1 MRSQPDFSR
10 EPSSLKF
17 LEHSAMGML
26 IIELLGFHF
35 SPLILLLYCFFI
47 KELKCQDISAL
58 LADSKGMRERWWRA
72 PKQTQEGMFGY
83 LSPHS
88 SAEARVGFSVGP
100 WACSGTGYCSQGFPQ
115 QRMLLK
121 EFSIPFP
128 FKAHLK
134 TAVVLA
140 KEERIQAS
148 PITLTAPLE
157 QLHLLGGVDNLK
169 SDITPINNI
178 LCPSVSQSQRVREW
192 RWTFRVGS

>member
-1 MRSQPDFSR
+1 MSF
-10 EPSSLKF
+10 
-17 LEHSAMGML
+17 
-26 IIELLGFHF
+26 LGFIFPPSFCF
-35 SPLILLLYCFFI
+35 SIVFFI

-121 EFSIPFP
+121 EFFIPFP

>member
-1 MRSQPDFSR
+1 MWRQPGFSR

-17 LEHSAMGML
+17 LEHSAMGKL
-26 IIELLGFHF
+26 ILELLGFHF
-35 SPLILLLYCFFI
+35 FPSFCFSIVFFMN
-47 KELKCQDISAL
+47 ELKCQDISVL

-72 PKQTQEGMFGY
+72 PEQTQEGMFGY
-83 LSPHS
+83 LGLHS

-100 WACSGTGYCSQGFPQ
+100 WACLGTGHCSQAFPH

-140 KEERIQAS
+140 REERIQAS
-148 PITLTAPLE
+148 PTTLTVPLE
-157 QLHLLGGVDNLK
+157 QLHLLGGVDHLK

-178 LCPSVSQSQRVREW
+178 LCPSVSQSQRLRGW